1 MKKKFFLFSI
11 IVVLFS
17 LFVFTFYQLIKF
29 IDYKSSL
36 SHLKKYQLVE
46 NEIIIKN
53 FQYQNQNYVI
63 SKYYNSGTWS
73 HLNLLLKYKNTYY
86 ILKNIKNC
94 DTIDDGSNLYI
105 KENDFYI
112 HCIGKPDIIDKYTVN
127 KFTVEQETMNFNF
140 DNTPNIS
147 QLHMLIDA
155 VDDRYIY
162 LSSVFKVDN
171 TIQDPPQVKCSFKD
185 KKCNYIE

>member
-11 IVVLFS
+11 IVVLFL

-53 FQYQNQNYVI
+53 FQYQDQNYVI

-112 HCIGKPDIIDKYTVN
+112 HCIGKPGIIDKYTVN

-155 VDDRYIY
+155 VDNRYI
-162 LSSVFKVDN
+162 
-171 TIQDPPQVKCSFKD
+171 
-185 KKCNYIE
+185 